1 MQTTYVIATNNEH
14 KLKEIRAILETDKRK
29 FLSMRE
35 AGIHT
40 DPEETGTTFE
50 ENALIKA
57 RAACAASGLPA
68 MADDSGIAVDA
79 LNGGPGIFSARYCE
93 GSDEDRVHFLLK
105 NLENVPDGQRG
116 GRFVSAIACVFP
128 NGTEF
133 TVRGECFGQ
142 ILREMRGAGG
152 FGYDPVFFDPK
163 ENATFAQIPQE
174 RKNEISH
181 RARALAKMK
190 AELEAR
196 GL

>member
-29 FLSMRE
+29 FLSIRE

-128 NGTEF
+128 DGTEF

>member
-190 AELEAR
+190 AELEAH

>member
-1 MQTTYVIATNNEH
+1 MQTTYVIATNNPH
-14 KLKEIRAILETDKRK
+14 KLKEIRAILENDRRR
-29 FLSMRE
+29 FLSRQE
-35 AGIHT
+35 AGVHT

-79 LNGGPGIFSARYCE
+79 LNGGPGVFSARYCE

-105 NLENVPDGQRG
+105 KLENVPDGQRG
-116 GRFVSAIACVFP
+116 GRFVSAVACVFP
-128 NGTEF
+128 DGTEF

-142 ILREMRGAGG
+142 ILREMRGGGG

>member
-35 AGIHT
+35 AWIHT

-116 GRFVSAIACVFP
+116 GRFVSAIACAFP
-128 NGTEF
+128 DGTEF

>member
-14 KLKEIRAILETDKRK
+14 KLKEIRAILETDQRK
-29 FLSMRE
+29 FFSMRE

-128 NGTEF
+128 DGTEF

>member
-1 MQTTYVIATNNEH
+1 MQTTYVIATNNPH
-14 KLKEIRAILETDKRK
+14 KLKEIRAILENDRRR
-29 FLSMRE
+29 FLSMQE
-35 AGIHT
+35 AGVHT
-40 DPEETGTTFE
+40 DPEETGT
-50 ENALIKA
+50 
-57 RAACAASGLPA
+57 ASGLPA

-79 LNGGPGIFSARYCE
+79 LNGGPGVFSARYCE

-105 NLENVPDGQRG
+105 KLENVPDGQRG
-116 GRFVSAIACVFP
+116 GRFVSAVACVFP
-128 NGTEF
+128 DGTEF

-142 ILREMRGAGG
+142 ILREMRGGGG

>member
-116 GRFVSAIACVFP
+116 GRFVSAIACAFP
-128 NGTEF
+128 DGTEF

>member
-14 KLKEIRAILETDKRK
+14 KLKEIRAILETDRRR
-29 FLSMRE
+29 FITMRE

-40 DPEETGTTFE
+40 DPEETGATFE

-57 RAACAASGLPA
+57 RAACLASGLPA
-68 MADDSGIAVDA
+68 MADDSGIAIDA
-79 LNGGPGIFSARYCE
+79 LDGAPGIRSARYCQ

-105 NLENVPDGQRG
+105 NMENVPDGQRG

-128 NGTEF
+128 DGTEF

-142 ILREMRGAGG
+142 ILREMRGQGG
-152 FGYDPVFFDPK
+152 FGYDPVFFDPN
-163 ENATFAQIPQE
+163 EGATFAQIPQE
-174 RKNEISH
+174 RKNAISH
-181 RARALAKMK
+181 RARALASMK
-190 AELEAR
+190 AQLEAR

>member
-128 NGTEF
+128 DGTEF

>member
-14 KLKEIRAILETDKRK
+14 KLKEIRAILETDKRR
-29 FLSMRE
+29 FLSRAE
-35 AGIHT
+35 AGICT
-40 DPEETGTTFE
+40 DPEETGATFE

-79 LNGGPGIFSARYCE
+79 LNGGPGVFSARYCA

-105 NLENVPDGQRG
+105 NMEKVPDGQRG

-128 NGTEF
+128 DGTEF

-142 ILREMRGAGG
+142 ILREMRGQGG

>member
-79 LNGGPGIFSARYCE
+79 LNGGPGVFSARYCE

-128 NGTEF
+128 DGTEF

>member
-1 MQTTYVIATNNEH
+1 MQTTYVIATNNPH
-14 KLKEIRAILETDKRK
+14 KLKEIRAILENDRRR
-29 FLSMRE
+29 FLSMQE
-35 AGIHT
+35 AGVHT

-79 LNGGPGIFSARYCE
+79 LNGGPGVFSARYCE

-128 NGTEF
+128 DGTEF

-142 ILREMRGAGG
+142 ILREMRGGGG

>member
-29 FLSMRE
+29 FFSMRE

-128 NGTEF
+128 DGTEF

>member
-128 NGTEF
+128 DGTEF

-163 ENATFAQIPQE
+163 ENATFAQIHQE

>member
-128 NGTEF
+128 DGTEF

-181 RARALAKMK
+181 RARALAQMK